1 MQPYRY
7 SVSSSQLERGIGDG
21 LARFP
26 SHFPKGM
33 PRNASDYCISG
44 FNMELEATP
53 GAGAGINLRGVT
65 ISVGS
70 QPTSQ

>member
-1 MQPYRY
+1 M
-7 SVSSSQLERGIGDG
+7 SAANLEKGITDG

-33 PRNASDYCISG
+33 PRSASDYCISG

-53 GAGAGINLRGVT
+53 GAGAGIGLKRAT
-65 ISVGS
+65 ISVG
-70 QPTSQ
+70 Q

>member
-1 MQPYRY
+1 LTDRRY
-7 SVSSSQLERGIGDG
+7 SVSAANLEKGVADG

-33 PRNASDYCISG
+33 PLKASDYCISG

-53 GAGAGINLRGVT
+53 GAGAGIGLRKVT
-65 ISVGS
+65 ISVE
-70 QPTSQ
+70 Q